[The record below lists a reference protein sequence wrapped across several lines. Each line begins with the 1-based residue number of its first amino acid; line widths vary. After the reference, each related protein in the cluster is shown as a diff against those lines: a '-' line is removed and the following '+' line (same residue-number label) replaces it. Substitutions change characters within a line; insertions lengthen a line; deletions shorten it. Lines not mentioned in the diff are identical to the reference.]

1 MLSDYSKRAKTT
13 NVRPNE
19 ISNQNQGPQLNNYRK
34 IYKNKSPTYYN
45 KYRYEEPNKAS
56 KNVPYMKHNHYYQ
69 KQNNTSDNYND
80 EKKLDK
86 IVKNIGAKPAY
97 YRSDFKNMK
106 DSVEREQNF
115 VKRPLNTVANQNQS
129 KISERYYNLNIKN
142 NNNNNSN
149 NNNNNNNLIKSQN
162 ERQFANYKRML
173 DNQNFERGEQKYPP
187 KFYRNNNP
195 LNKVNTEIRKNTI
208 VPVAQKIC
216 NIIIKGEANNKK
228 LKNLNKSGKKF
239 FNNFEI
245 EGNVAQGEAV
255 PDKIIDFNLNV
266 KNNDHMQKYEPSS
279 SSKNNEEYENEEEV
293 EEREEGIISVSD
305 RKKGYKGYYS
315 NKKNNTKNE
324 REENDEEEYE
334 EEEEE
339 EEENVKNNDENLEED
354 QGIDGE
360 NEEEYEQDEGMEQEQ
375 DQEIEEG
382 HGQAVELLT
391 NINERMKNNKVK
403 ENINEEENNRISKED
418 IEELEEDEIQ
428 VVEMNNK
435 NKIKGKNN
443 KINAL
448 QLQKG
453 NEIEIEAIKVKK
465 PIMQIQK
472 VEEIQSKIDNDKL
485 ERKKRN
491 RIFNIIKD
499 DKIEILGE
507 KKPPIILEKNRIKC

>member
-1 MLSDYSKRAKTT
+1 MLSDYSKRAKTS

-69 KQNNTSDNYND
+69 KQNNTTDNYND

-86 IVKNIGAKPAY
+86 TMKNTVEKPAY
-97 YRSDFKNMK
+97 YRNDFKNMK

-115 VKRPLNTVANQNQS
+115 VQRPVNTVGNQNQS
-129 KISERYYNLNIKN
+129 KINERYYNLNIKN

-162 ERQFANYKRML
+162 ERQFVNYKRMF
-173 DNQNFERGEQKYPP
+173 DNENFERTEQKYPP

-195 LNKVNTEIRKNTI
+195 LNKINTEIRKNTI

-239 FNNFEI
+239 YNNFEI
-245 EGNVAQGEAV
+245 EGNVAQGSAV
-255 PDKIIDFNLNV
+255 PDKIIAFNLNV
-266 KNNDHMQKYEPSS
+266 KNNDRMQKYEPSS
-279 SSKNNEEYENEEEV
+279 SSKNNEEYENEEV
-293 EEREEGIISVSD
+293 EEREEGIISVSE

-354 QGIDGE
+354 QGIEGE
-360 NEEEYEQDEGMEQEQ
+360 NEEEYEQEEVVEQDEGMEQEQ

-382 HGQAVELLT
+382 HGQAVELLANEEGEE
-391 NINERMKNNKVK
+391 NINERIKKNKVN
-403 ENINEEENNRISKED
+403 ENINEEENNRIRKED
-418 IEELEEDEIQ
+418 IEELEEDEMQ
-428 VVEMNNK
+428 VIEMNNK

-443 KINAL
+443 KNNAL

-472 VEEIQSKIDNDKL
+472 VEEIQ
-485 ERKKRN
+485 
-491 RIFNIIKD
+491 
-499 DKIEILGE
+499 
-507 KKPPIILEKNRIKC
+507 